1 MGGLKEDLDVINK
14 KIEGV
19 RQEQEHAIKNLKD
32 EVDFLRLLE
41 DATQEQNMKFCKDEM
56 DMLRHLVG
64 VFQEQN
70 NARFQK
76 IQNTFQDYN
85 KFVLSSILIVFLFAY
100 GVA

>member
-1 MGGLKEDLDVINK
+1 
-14 KIEGV
+14 
-19 RQEQEHAIKNLKD
+19 
-32 EVDFLRLLE
+32 
-41 DATQEQNMKFCKDEM
+41 MKFWKDEM
-56 DMLRHLVG
+56 DMLRQLVG

-85 KFVLSSILIVFLFAY
+85 KFVLGSILIVFLFAY

>member
-41 DATQEQNMKFCKDEM
+41 EQNMKFWKDEM
-56 DMLRHLVG
+56 DMLRQLVG
-64 VFQEQN
+64 VFQVQN

-76 IQNTFQDYN
+76 IQNTFQDYST
-85 KFVLSSILIVFLFAY
+85 FVLGSILIVFLFAY